1 MIRSLALLT
10 LVSILAGTTPAH
22 AISDEEVI
30 GSDRLITLQEAIELA
45 LRNNLDLQVSR
56 TDPAIA
62 RLGIKESEGAFD
74 PKFVSGASF
83 DHSETPVASNLQS
96 AFGSGSSIDEDTWT
110 YNGGLQGQL
119 PWGLT
124 YGSMYAL
131 NRLETTSGFNA
142 LEPEWRAQWKT
153 EITLPLL
160 RGFYWSA
167 SDLAVRRSYV
177 LNDVSNED
185 FRALLNQTV
194 FQVEAAYWDLT
205 AARESETVAEKS
217 LKTARAVLEQTQ
229 VQYEVGVV
237 SKVSVAQAEAGVA
250 QREFDA
256 IVARN
261 AATRGQ
267 DTLLDLLLAPDFRE
281 FTVTTVRT
289 EEPTFV
295 VYQVDAEAAIQKAFE
310 RRPEIAAA
318 RKRVE
323 DADLQLKYARNQ
335 RLPALDVSASYAMD
349 GLSGD
354 QKLAAGTSTGTTVA
368 DVGGTP
374 TVVAT
379 TAPDLGVSEGSR
391 SANDKFF
398 RDDGAHSW
406 SVGASIEIPFGND
419 VADSRYAKS
428 KIMFRRAKTQLRQ
441 SEQTVTIDVRVAVRE
456 LRNAIDA
463 VKAAERN
470 VAARS
475 ESLRAEQ
482 ERLRLGDSTPRNVLE
497 VEEDLAAAEQQEIAA
512 LQRYAVAISAL
523 ERAQSSLLESRG
535 IKVEEELRR
544 LP

>member
-56 TDPAIA
+56 TDPALA
-62 RLGIKESEGAFD
+62 RLGIKESKGAFD
-74 PKFVSGASF
+74 PKFVGGASF
-83 DHSETPVASNLQS
+83 GHSEQPVASNLQS

-142 LEPEWRAQWKT
+142 LDPEWRAQWKT
-153 EITLPLL
+153 EITIPLL

-177 LNDVSNED
+177 LNDVSNQD

-267 DTLLDLLLAPDFRE
+267 DTLLDLILAPDFRE

-295 VYQVDAEAAIQKAFE
+295 VYQVDAEAAIQRAFE

-335 RLPALDVSASYAMD
+335 RLPALDTSASYSMD

-354 QKLAAGTSTGTTVA
+354 PKPSATSS
-368 DVGGTP
+368 
-374 TVVAT
+374 
-379 TAPDLGVSEGSR
+379 LGISEGSH

-398 RDDGAHSW
+398 RHDGAHSW

-419 VADSRYAKS
+419 VADSRYSMS

-544 LP
+544 MP